1 MVESKKKKKKNLSKS
16 LPSPKNSTRLFLL
29 MRGGREGSEGEG
41 SRGGK
46 EGRERG
52 EGRREGGMGQRKRG
66 GKEGRNNMRGWDL
79 GTTLAMILSSEN
91 YIWCW
96 YKNSL
101 VPRPLFP
108 PNTWPGYEAGAK
120 STAILHC
127 YTAHQKTGRASAEVR
142 GRWACHW
149 APFPSSCT

>member
-1 MVESKKKKKKNLSKS
+1 MVESKKKNNLSKS

-66 GKEGRNNMRGWDL
+66 GKEGRNNMRVGSGNNTSHDTEFRKL
-79 GTTLAMILSSEN
+79 
-91 YIWCW
+91 Y
-96 YKNSL
+96 L
-101 VPRPLFP
+101 VLV
-108 PNTWPGYEAGAK
+108 
-120 STAILHC
+120 
-127 YTAHQKTGRASAEVR
+127 QK
-142 GRWACHW
+142 
-149 APFPSSCT
+149 